1 MHTRRGMPTTH
12 DSAALN
18 ALSFQIIAAAIEIH
32 SKLGPGLLE
41 SVYRTCMI
49 HEMRTLG
56 MDVAA
61 EKSVPIYYKEMVLDG
76 CYRIDV
82 LVNDS
87 IILELKAVD
96 QILPVH
102 RAQLLSYLR
111 LTDKPLGLIINFH
124 VPKLVEGV
132 RRMVNGP
139 YFKK

>member
-1 MHTRRGMPTTH
+1 MPATH
-12 DSAALN
+12 DPEALN
-18 ALSFQIIAAAIEIH
+18 ALSRQIIGTAIEIH
-32 SKLGPGLLE
+32 SFLGPGLLE

-49 HEMRTLG
+49 YEMRASG
-56 MDVAA
+56 MTVDA
-61 EKSVPIYYKEMVLDG
+61 EKLVAIYYKNRVLDG
-76 CYRIDV
+76 SYRIDV

-87 IILELKAVD
+87 IVLELKAVD

-111 LTDKPLGLIINFH
+111 LTDKPLGLLINFH

-139 YFKK
+139 CFRKK